1 MLRASGHALLLFSPG
16 KNITYYFS
24 TLTTII
30 AFSCI
35 FPRNT
40 VGAKHNPNSRL
51 QKQCLPEE
59 VQNVHKHVLCF
70 PKDTCQNP
78 ADASSIGKYLAQA
91 MSPKISPLVGSG
103 KYSFFN
109 ILVSFCWFSLHKQ
122 MLLSFPAVMSNKHS
136 YSWFLRSLRALI
148 QSHFTSCLKVS
159 GVNCCHAALSLLC
172 PVLLRVSFFP
182 RRLPLILLQFF
193 KSLDFATN
201 ASS

>member
-1 MLRASGHALLLFSPG
+1 MSPITLVPPPPSLL
-16 KNITYYFS
+16 
-24 TLTTII
+24 
-30 AFSCI
+30 FSCI
-35 FPRNT
+35 FLLNT

-78 ADASSIGKYLAQA
+78 AGASSVGKYLAQA
-91 MSPKISPLVGSG
+91 TSPKISILVGSG

-109 ILVSFCWFSLHKQ
+109 ILVSYFWFSLCKW
-122 MLLSFPAVMSNKHS
+122 MLLSFPAAVSNKHS
-136 YSWFLRSLRALI
+136 YSWFLRSLRALT
-148 QSHFTSCLKVS
+148 QSHFSSCLKVS
-159 GVNCCHAALSLLC
+159 GVNCCHAALFLLC

-182 RRLPLILLQFF
+182 RRLPLILFQFF
-193 KSLDFATN
+193 KSLDFPTN